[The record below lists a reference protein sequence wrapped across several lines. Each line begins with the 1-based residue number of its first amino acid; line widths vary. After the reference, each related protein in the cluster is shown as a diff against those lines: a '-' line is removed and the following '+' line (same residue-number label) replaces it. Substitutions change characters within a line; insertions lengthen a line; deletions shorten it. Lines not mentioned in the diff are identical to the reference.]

1 MDGSG
6 GGRKSVRQGA
16 DVYASS
22 CSTTGKPFTTLSLT
36 EDTGGKHTMQAKY
49 FPDTDTL
56 LLTFS
61 HGDIVETYDLN
72 EDVLVEVD
80 KDGHVVSMTVEHA
93 KQQTDVNEFSYQL
106 ATA

>member
-1 MDGSG
+1 M
-6 GGRKSVRQGA
+6 K
-16 DVYASS
+16 
-22 CSTTGKPFTTLSLT
+22 
-36 EDTGGKHTMQAKY
+36 AKY

-61 HGDIVETYDLN
+61 EQEIVDTYDLN
-72 EDVLVEVD
+72 ENVLVEVD

-93 KQQTDVNEFSYQL
+93 KQQTDVNEFSYQR

>member
-1 MDGSG
+1 
-6 GGRKSVRQGA
+6 
-16 DVYASS
+16 
-22 CSTTGKPFTTLSLT
+22 
-36 EDTGGKHTMQAKY
+36 MQAKY

-61 HGDIVETYDLN
+61 QNEIVDTYDLN

-93 KQQTDVNEFSYQL
+93 KQQMNVNEFSYQL

>member
-1 MDGSG
+1 
-6 GGRKSVRQGA
+6 
-16 DVYASS
+16 
-22 CSTTGKPFTTLSLT
+22 
-36 EDTGGKHTMQAKY
+36 MQAKY
-49 FPDTDTL
+49 FTDTDTL

-61 HGDIVETYDLN
+61 RNDIVETYDLN

>member
-1 MDGSG
+1 M
-6 GGRKSVRQGA
+6 KAQ
-16 DVYASS
+16 
-22 CSTTGKPFTTLSLT
+22 
-36 EDTGGKHTMQAKY
+36 Y

-61 HGDIVETYDLN
+61 TSEVADTYDLN
-72 EDVLVEVD
+72 ENVLVEVD
-80 KDGHVVSMTVEHA
+80 SDGRVVSMTVEHA

>member
-1 MDGSG
+1 M
-6 GGRKSVRQGA
+6 
-16 DVYASS
+16 
-22 CSTTGKPFTTLSLT
+22 
-36 EDTGGKHTMQAKY
+36 HAKY

-56 LLTFS
+56 LLQFS
-61 HGDIVETYDLN
+61 KHETVETYDLT

-80 KDGHVVSMTVEHA
+80 KDGHVVSMTIEHA